1 MEHITRLSTR
11 RHEVNLHV
19 NFFKEGSEV
28 GLVVKATNQ
37 VEAHLRSRR
46 MVNAMSG
53 VITHYGKIAGREY
66 KQYSELNKTQKE
78 G

>member
-1 MEHITRLSTR
+1 MER
-11 RHEVNLHV
+11 LHV

-28 GLVVKATNQ
+28 GLVVNATNQ

-66 KQYSELNKTQKE
+66 HSYSEPNAQE
-78 G
+78 EE